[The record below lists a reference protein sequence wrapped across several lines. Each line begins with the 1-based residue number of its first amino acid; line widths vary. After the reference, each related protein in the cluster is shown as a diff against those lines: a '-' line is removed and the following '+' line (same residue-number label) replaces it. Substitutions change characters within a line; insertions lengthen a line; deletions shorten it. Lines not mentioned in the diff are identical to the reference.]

1 MGYELVVLQK
11 QKLADV
17 YMNDGENESP
27 STTQYYSQIIAKHLA
42 TDSSKKTLLSVVDT
56 PQWLRM
62 LKMFNWIYLH
72 MLGVLTKEVLTQHFH
87 F

>member
-56 PQWLRM
+56 PQ
-62 LKMFNWIYLH
+62 
-72 MLGVLTKEVLTQHFH
+72 
-87 F
+87 